1 VSTMGYG
8 HDDDITRQLQSV
20 DKGAALPWYMR
31 PDARRALAARDI
43 PAVYQMLY
51 QGGVSQREIARRTGQ
66 SQSEVSEIIH
76 GGRQV
81 RDATVLERIADGLGV
96 PRPFLRL
103 LTHAPGEDGAY
114 SEGVTVAEP
123 FEGVSAEMLR
133 RHLLALGGVTAF
145 GGIVTGLGE
154 FNDGLP
160 IPAMPTEL
168 PARIGMTDVAVI
180 RDYTGHLRIL
190 ARTYGGQGA
199 PAVALAQ
206 WADQWLTVDASDA
219 TRQGLRA
226 ALADLHAVVAWCC
239 HDSGAVARSHHHFA
253 RSVQLAIDAGDS
265 YRAAYALRHAGMM
278 LVERSEPNDALKLT
292 QLGGLRLSEAPRDN
306 PGVPVLR
313 AELSAVSAFALSRL
327 DDVTDSTRR
336 QARAQLAKARDKWA
350 PPDAHA
356 RGDMD
361 LTTGLT
367 CLHLGQL
374 NTAEAALMTSVQ
386 TFQQGTDRREG
397 VVADIALAQVY
408 VQAGEPRGLIMAK
421 HAIDTVTQTRSG
433 TARELW
439 LEPLATALEARPG
452 ADAKELARMTRQVAA
467 TRV

>member
-1 VSTMGYG
+1 MN
-8 HDDDITRQLQSV
+8 
-20 DKGAALPWYMR
+20 PE
-31 PDARRALAARDI
+31 ARKALAARDI

-51 QGGVSQREIARRTGQ
+51 RGGVSQREIARRTGQ
-66 SQSEVSEIIH
+66 NQSEVSEIIH

-81 RDATVLERIADGLGV
+81 RDVTVLERIVDGLGV

-103 LTHAPGEDGAY
+103 LQHAPGEDGAY
-114 SEGVTVAEP
+114 SEDVTVAEP
-123 FEGVSAEMLR
+123 FEGMSAEMLR

-145 GGIVTGLGE
+145 GGVITGLGE
-154 FNDGLP
+154 FNADLP
-160 IPAMPTEL
+160 VPVMPTEL
-168 PARIGMTDVAVI
+168 PARMGMTDVAVI
-180 RDYTGHLRIL
+180 RAYTGNLRIL

-206 WADQWLTVDASDA
+206 WADQWLIVDASEA
-219 TRQGLRA
+219 TRQALRV
-226 ALADLHAVVAWCC
+226 ALAHLHTVVAWCC
-239 HDSGAVARSHHHFA
+239 HDSGASARSHHHFA
-253 RSVQLAIDAGDS
+253 RSVQLALDAGDS

-278 LVERSEPNDALKLT
+278 LIHRSEPNDALKLT
-292 QLGGLRLSEAPRDN
+292 QLGGLRLSEAPRDT

-313 AELSAVSAFALSRL
+313 AELSVVSAFALSRL
-327 DDVTDSTRR
+327 DDATDSTRR
-336 QARAQLAKARDKWA
+336 QARVQLAKARDKWA
-350 PPDAHA
+350 PPNAHA

-361 LTTGLT
+361 LITGLT

-374 NTAEAALMTSVQ
+374 DTAEAVLMTSVQ

-397 VVADIALAQVY
+397 VEADIALAQVY
-408 VQAGEPRGLIMAK
+408 VQAGEPRGLILAK
-421 HAIDTVTQTRSG
+421 HAIDTVTKTQSG
-433 TARELW
+433 TAREIW

>member
-1 VSTMGYG
+1 MGYG
-8 HDDDITRQLQSV
+8 HDDDIARQLQNA
-20 DKGAALPWYMR
+20 DNGAAPPWYMR
-31 PDARRALAARDI
+31 PDARKALAARDI
-43 PAVYQMLY
+43 TTVYQILY

-76 GGRQV
+76 GSRQV
-81 RDATVLERIADGLGV
+81 RDVTVLERIADGLGV

-103 LTHAPGEDGAY
+103 LTHVPGEDGAY
-114 SEGVTVAEP
+114 SEGATVAGP
-123 FEGVSAEMLR
+123 FEGMSAEMFR
-133 RHLLALGGVTAF
+133 RHLIALGGVAAF
-145 GGIVTGLGE
+145 GGIVKGLGE
-154 FNDGLP
+154 FNAGLP
-160 IPAMPTEL
+160 VPAMLTEL

-180 RDYTGHLRIL
+180 RAYTGHLRIL

-199 PAVALAQ
+199 PAVALAE
-206 WADQWLTVDASDA
+206 WADRWLTVDASDT
-219 TRQGLRA
+219 TRRALRA
-226 ALADLHAVVAWCC
+226 ALADLHTIVAWCC

-292 QLGGLRLSEAPRDN
+292 QLGDLRLSEVQHDS
-306 PGVPVLR
+306 PGLPALR
-313 AELSAVSAFALSRL
+313 AELSVVSAFALSRL
-327 DDVTDSTRR
+327 DDATDSTRS
-336 QARAQLAKARDKWA
+336 QAWAQLAKARDKWA

-356 RGDMD
+356 RGGMD
-361 LTTGLT
+361 LITGLT

-374 NTAEAALMTSVQ
+374 DTAEAALMTSVQ

-397 VVADIALAQVY
+397 VVADIALAQVH

-421 HAIDTVTQTRSG
+421 KAIDTVTETRSG

-439 LEPLATALEARPG
+439 LEPLAATLEARPG

>member
-1 VSTMGYG
+1 MDYG
-8 HDDDITRQLQSV
+8 HADDIARQPQNA
-20 DKGAALPWYMR
+20 DNGAALPWYTR
-31 PDARRALAARDI
+31 PEARKALAERDI
-43 PAVYQMLY
+43 GAVYRLLY
-51 QGGVSQREIARRTGQ
+51 RDGASQQEIARRTGQ
-66 SQSEVSEIIH
+66 HQSEVWEIMH
-76 GGRQV
+76 SGRQV
-81 RDATVLERIADGLGV
+81 RDITVLERIADGLGV

-103 LTHAPGEDGAY
+103 LEHAPGGDGAY
-114 SEGVTVAEP
+114 SEGATFTGS
-123 FEGVSAEMLR
+123 FEGMSAEMLR

-145 GGIVTGLGE
+145 GGIVKGLGE
-154 FNDGLP
+154 FNTDLP
-160 IPAMPTEL
+160 VPAMPTEL
-168 PARIGMTDVAVI
+168 PARMGMTDVAVI
-180 RDYTGHLRIL
+180 RAYTGNLRIL

-206 WADQWLTVDASDA
+206 WADQWLTVGASDA

-253 RSVQLAIDAGDS
+253 RSVELAIDAGDP
-265 YRAAYALRHAGMM
+265 YRAAYALRHAGMV
-278 LVERSEPNDALKLT
+278 LIHRSEPNDALKLT
-292 QLGGLRLSEAPRDN
+292 QLGEIRLSEAPRDN

-313 AELSAVSAFALSRL
+313 AELSVVSAFALSRL
-327 DDVTDSTRR
+327 DDATDSTRK

-361 LTTGLT
+361 LITGLT

-374 NTAEAALMTSVQ
+374 ETAEAVLMTSVQ

-421 HAIDTVTQTRSG
+421 NAIDTVTRTRSG
-433 TARELW
+433 LARELW
-439 LEPLATALEARPG
+439 LEPLAAALEARPSS
-452 ADAKELARMTRQVAA
+452 DTKELGRMARQVATTPA
-467 TRV
+467 